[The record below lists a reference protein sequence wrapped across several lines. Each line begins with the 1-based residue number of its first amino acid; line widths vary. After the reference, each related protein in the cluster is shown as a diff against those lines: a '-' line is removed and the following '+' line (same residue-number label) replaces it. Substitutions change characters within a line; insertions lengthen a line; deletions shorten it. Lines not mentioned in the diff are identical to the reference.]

1 MSPFRHQY
9 LILDPLQIAFVSEVL
24 IKPFLFQ
31 CGGPDVFFGL
41 PNYPLVRVGDASQLV
56 LPILVVH
63 RIPNV

>member
-1 MSPFRHQY
+1 LM
-9 LILDPLQIAFVSEVL
+9 
-24 IKPFLFQ
+24 KPFLFQ

-41 PNYPLVRVGDASQLV
+41 PNYPLVRVGEASQLV